1 MQPHPH
7 YQRYLQPAAPFQQT
21 FGPNTQAG
29 IDLTN
34 LIYAGLKTRQAAV
47 EVVPPVDQQAEPASN
62 TPAEP
67 SLVPGADS
75 TVQEEDVDFFKECM
89 VQKEFPK
96 VPTET
101 AALEADLKS
110 PIVSEGA
117 EGNEAIE
124 MPEMEEELST
134 APWVGETGSNY
145 PIFCGGL
152 GAPDSEASSLQDG
165 KICLETPVDALTSL
179 EADLSPLPV
188 ESQDAAKTATSNA
201 EVEETRVYAPSSML
215 RMRLATF
222 SDAEATW
229 LKMGNEGRGSQ
240 EGRCPFAT
248 LTNLLTSV
256 YHCWL
261 VLDCNG
267 GGSLLAESFILPWL
281 CWNCPS
287 FWPES
292 EWSVAR
298 CVLQTGKPAEK
309 LSLTFHVCRFPGCD
323 SWAVP
328 TGIHL
333 ELPETSNYD

>member
-1 MQPHPH
+1 MDPPRYPRDKRSETLPMQPRPH

-47 EVVPPVDQQAEPASN
+47 EVVPPVDQQQAEPASN
-62 TPAEP
+62 TPEEP
-67 SLVPGADS
+67 SLVQGADS
-75 TVQEEDVDFFKECM
+75 TVQEEEVDFFKECM

-165 KICLETPVDALTSL
+165 KICLETPVDALASS
-179 EADLSPLPV
+179 EADQEDSIKSSPLPV
-188 ESQDAAKTATSNA
+188 ESHDAAAATSTA
-201 EVEETRVYAPSSML
+201 EVEARVYAPSSML
-215 RMRLATF
+215 RMRLATL

-229 LKMGNEGRGSQ
+229 LKMGDEGRGSH

-248 LTNLLTSV
+248 LTYLLTYWPQSITVDWCLIVMAVAV
-256 YHCWL
+256 Y
-261 VLDCNG
+261 
-267 GGSLLAESFILPWL
+267 
-281 CWNCPS
+281 
-287 FWPES
+287 
-292 EWSVAR
+292 
-298 CVLQTGKPAEK
+298 
-309 LSLTFHVCRFPGCD
+309 
-323 SWAVP
+323 
-328 TGIHL
+328 
-333 ELPETSNYD
+333 